1 MGSPIRLGQVSVPPG
16 PSHHGV
22 RRKGLCA
29 ARTELP
35 TPRVGFPEVIADRAG
50 RQIVAIAS
58 GGEARLS
65 KRHGIAG
72 RDIVLALVLHHAVAD
87 VRRVIGD
94 RHSRCRHILRRATWI
109 QRLPPSVGVP
119 PFPLSGP
126 KEPARV
132 LSKHSRCPAQSF
144 RRRTTGLV
152 RTDQSSPQIPTS
164 LSHTVYTTRSRRPE
178 GSQRREDQR
187 TPTERFRSSAKPSH
201 ASGSATAHRIAIGRN
216 ATPPNLA

>member
-1 MGSPIRLGQVSVPPG
+1 MGSPIRLGQVSVSPG
-16 PSHHGV
+16 PSHHEV

-50 RQIVAIAS
+50 RQIVAIA
-58 GGEARLS
+58 LS

-72 RDIVLALVLHHAVAD
+72 RDIVLALVLHQAVAD
-87 VRRVIGD
+87 VGRVIGD

-109 QRLPPSVGVP
+109 QGLPPSVGVP

-126 KEPARV
+126 KEPAGA
-132 LSKHSRCPAQSF
+132 LSKHSRRPAHSF

-201 ASGSATAHRIAIGRN
+201 ASGSATAHRRAIGRK
-216 ATPPNLA
+216 AAPSNLA